1 MRAYFMRRLLLVVP
15 TLFGITLVVFLI
27 TRFAPGGPVEQAIMR
42 AQSAESSS
50 GGGARRGG
58 GALSE
63 DQLAQLKAYFGYDKP
78 PLVAYGQ
85 WIGHLVRGDLGDSFR
100 YGQPVTQVIADA
112 MPVTLTYG
120 ILSLVLT
127 YSISIPLG
135 ILKGMKHRSTID
147 TTSSILIFVGYAI
160 PGYALGALLVV
171 YLSAHLGW
179 FPMGG
184 FVSENWHDLPTGQ
197 KIADFVRHAVL
208 PLTCYSLSGF
218 AFVTLLT
225 KNQLLDNL
233 AADYVRT
240 AVAKGVSFRQAVFG
254 HAFRNSLIPLVT
266 DFGQQIA
273 VVVVGSVL
281 IETIFDLNGMGLLFY
296 NAVVDRDPMIVM
308 GVLLI
313 DSLLLLGCNLLSDAL
328 MAMVDPR
335 IRFK

>member
-1 MRAYFMRRLLLVVP
+1 LV
-15 TLFGITLVVFLI
+15 GITLVVFLI

-42 AQSAESSS
+42 ARSSAS
-50 GGGARRGG
+50 GSRVSHGG
-58 GALSE
+58 GALSD

-78 PLVAYGQ
+78 PIVAYGQ
-85 WIGHLVRGDLGDSFR
+85 WLGRVVRGDLGDSFR
-100 YGQPVTQVIADA
+100 YGQPVTQVIAGA
-112 MPVTLTYG
+112 LPVTVTYG
-120 ILSLVLT
+120 VLSLVLT
-127 YSISIPLG
+127 YLISIPLG
-135 ILKGMKHRSTID
+135 ILKGMKHGTLVD
-147 TTSSILIFVGYAI
+147 TGSSIVIFVAYAV
-160 PGYALGALLVV
+160 PGYAVGALLVV

-184 FVSENWHDLPTGQ
+184 FVSENWADLPAGQ
-197 KIADFVRHAVL
+197 KITNFISHAVL
-208 PLTCYSLSGF
+208 PLTCYSLGGF

-240 AVAKGVSFRQAVFG
+240 AVAKGVSFRQAVFR

-266 DFGQQIA
+266 DLGQQIA
-273 VVVVGSVL
+273 AVVVGSVL

-313 DSLLLLGCNLLSDAL
+313 ESLLLLACNLLSDAL
-328 MAMVDPR
+328 IAFVDPR